1 MQEKFIKAKLKDLD
15 KQNLIT
21 LSVEI
26 RQNIKD
32 NQSMIRD
39 TSNKIF
45 RIDIF
50 TKSSADYLRL
60 LNYNNEIRWL
70 ALEIVEMIEKLTE
83 IKNIMVLKNFT
94 T

>member
-1 MQEKFIKAKLKDLD
+1 MNEKFVKAKLSELD

-32 NQSMIRD
+32 NQSRIKD
-39 TSNKIF
+39 LSNNIF

-50 TKSSADYLRL
+50 TKSSLDYLRL
-60 LNYNNEIRWL
+60 LAYNNNLRWL
-70 ALEIVEMIEKLTE
+70 CLEIVEMLEKLSE
-83 IKNIMVLKNFT
+83 IKNVMVSKNYT

>member
-1 MQEKFIKAKLKDLD
+1 MNEKFITAKLNELD

-26 RQNIKD
+26 RQYIKD

-39 TSNKIF
+39 TSNNIF

-60 LNYNNEIRWL
+60 INYNNRLRWL
-70 ALEIVEMIEKLTE
+70 SLEIVEMIEKLTE
-83 IKNIMVLKNFT
+83 IKNIMVLKNYSL
-94 T
+94 